1 MNKPLRMHGF
11 AFVELLVS
19 VVIIG
24 FGLLAI
30 SALQTNALQAT
41 RTAYLRTAAS
51 EFAVAYSERIRTN
64 MGDRLYVYNED
75 DNVYSLAPAVAC
87 YVASGSSL
95 QNASSQCL
103 TAASGLRSIAASD
116 VADMDGWLKGASAV
130 LPQAS
135 WTVNLLLPNGTVANN
150 VPAASCNF
158 SSASATASQPCSL
171 QVSVFWQEARA
182 SLPVASI
189 SYIFR

>member
-1 MNKPLRMHGF
+1 MMLAYRNRGF

-41 RTAYLRTAAS
+41 RTAYLRAAAS

-87 YVASGSSL
+87 YVASGTSL

-103 TAASGLRSIAASD
+103 TAASGPRSIAASD

-135 WTVNLLLPNGTVANN
+135 WTVNLLLPNGSVASN
-150 VPAASCNF
+150 VSAASCNF

-171 QVSVFWQEARA
+171 QVAVFWQEARA
-182 SLPVASI
+182 SASVASI
-189 SYIFR
+189 SYTFR